1 MDLGTNDGSCI
12 PSRRFLVCAALV
24 GVSLGAL
31 ALWGSNKQALG
42 LFHDDGIYVVVAKS
56 IDRGEGYRIISLP
69 GSPAQTK
76 YPFFFSYLLSWIW
89 WLNPHFPQ
97 NITAF
102 KALNATILG
111 GIFFLC
117 LLF

>member
-56 IDRGEGYRIISLP
+56 DRKSVV
-69 GSPAQTK
+69 
-76 YPFFFSYLLSWIW
+76 
-89 WLNPHFPQ
+89 
-97 NITAF
+97 
-102 KALNATILG
+102 
-111 GIFFLC
+111 
-117 LLF
+117 